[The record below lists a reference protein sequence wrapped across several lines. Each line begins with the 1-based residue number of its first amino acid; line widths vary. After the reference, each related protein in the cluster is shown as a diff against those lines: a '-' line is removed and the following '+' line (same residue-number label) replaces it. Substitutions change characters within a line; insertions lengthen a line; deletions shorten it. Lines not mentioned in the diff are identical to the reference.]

1 MNILH
6 IGLGGRG
13 RQWLEIVRD
22 RKDANSVG
30 CVTSNPEA
38 RTWVAQHCPGVTCYD
53 RLEEAL
59 QQGKAEAAIVASSP
73 ADHATQTIATLE
85 AGLVAMVE
93 KPLAMNLADCVKI
106 VEASRRA
113 STPVMVAQ
121 NYRYRRC
128 EQAMQALIRD
138 GKVGTIT
145 HISCIDRRAEPAGDN
160 YRLGMDYVQMMDV
173 GVHHFDSLRAMLGV
187 NPVRVLAQCAQAPW
201 SGYHHGSTTEAFFE
215 MESDIHVQYYGSLT
229 ANRYEHE
236 LRVEGEHGALSM
248 DASRVWWRKRGGRF
262 FLPVRLPKVQP
273 GDAMRY
279 PRMGA
284 TSLLDQLH
292 AAVHRRET
300 PATSGEDNLWSFAM
314 IEGAMWSDRDG
325 RAIDMADVLAA
336 AGHGQ
341 QEVTS

>member
-1 MNILH
+1 MDILH

-13 RQWLEIVRD
+13 RHWLEIVRD

-38 RTWVAQHCPGVTCYD
+38 RSWVERHCPGVTCYD
-53 RLEEAL
+53 RLETAL
-59 QQGKAEAAIVASSP
+59 QQVKAEAAIVATRP
-73 ADHATQTIATLE
+73 TEHAAQTMTALE
-85 AGLVAMVE
+85 AGLAVLVE
-93 KPLAMNLADCVKI
+93 KPLAMHLADCVK
-106 VEASRRA
+106 VVDAARRA
-113 STPVMVAQ
+113 SKPVMVAQ

-128 EQAMQALIRD
+128 EQAMQGLIRE
-138 GKVGTIT
+138 GKLGAIT

-187 NPVRVLAQCAQAPW
+187 NPVRVLAKCTQDPW
-201 SGYHHGSTTEAFFE
+201 SGYSHGSTTEAFFDL
-215 MESDIHVQYYGSLT
+215 ESDLRVHYFGSLT

-236 LRVEGEHGALSM
+236 LRIEGEHGALRM
-248 DASRVWWRKRGGRF
+248 DAQRVWWRKRGARF
-262 FLPVRLPKVQP
+262 FLPVRMPKVQP

-279 PRMGA
+279 PRMGTA
-284 TSLLDQLH
+284 SLLDQLH
-292 AAVHRRET
+292 AAVHDGATPET
-300 PATSGEDNLWSFAM
+300 HGEDNLWSFAM
-314 IEGAMWSDRDG
+314 VEGAMMSDRDG
-325 RAIDMADVLAA
+325 RVIDIADVLAA